1 MGKSQQYLSETQI
14 KRRIKEGRGQGFGKS
29 YQPWLNVQDVPSE
42 GRSHRLY
49 SHKTKRIHHLL
60 SDLELASFFVFEWLP
75 IVTDIREQFPLNLE
89 DTQAISMENG
99 IKHPSIRGTA
109 QIMSSDFLIDASSG
123 PYRQFA
129 VQVKSLEALADQRTI
144 EKLELERR
152 YWQLKQVPW
161 FIVTENEID
170 PAIKQNIEWLYSA
183 KTDHAV
189 DSELIAQIPILL
201 NAFTKAPNTKI
212 IDICKQIDAAYDLTL
227 GQTLSDV
234 RTLTANGFIKFNIY
248 KAFRTITG
256 SELILCHEDG
266 LETLLHVA
274 NQ

>member
-14 KRRIKEGRGQGFGKS
+14 RSRIKEGRGQGFGKS
-29 YQPWLNVQDVPSE
+29 YQPWLNVQDIPSE

-60 SDLELASFFVFEWLP
+60 SDLELATFFVFEWLP
-75 IVTDIREQFPLNLE
+75 NVTDIREQFPLKLE
-89 DTQAISMENG
+89 DTQAISFENG
-99 IKHPSIRGTA
+99 IKHPIVRGID

-129 VQVKSLEALADQRTI
+129 VQVKSLEALTDQRTI
-144 EKLELERR
+144 EKLEIERR
-152 YWQLKQVPW
+152 YWQLKKVPW
-161 FIVTENEID
+161 FLVTENEID
-170 PAIKQNIEWLYSA
+170 PVIKQNIDWLYSA
-183 KTDHAV
+183 KIDHAV
-189 DSELIAQIPILL
+189 DSQLLAQIPILL
-201 NAFTKAPNTKI
+201 KAFTKAPKTKI
-212 IDICKQIDAAYDLTL
+212 IDICKHIDAAYDLTL

-234 RTLTANGFIKFNIY
+234 RILTANGFIKFNIY
-248 KAFRTITG
+248 QAFRTMTG